1 MSSTWELKEKSTG
14 ELIVTIEG
22 EAWATA
28 QKKALNKIAKNAN
41 IPGFRKGKV
50 PTHMVKK
57 TYGENAILAQ
67 AADDVASDAFR
78 NAIEENKIV
87 LVDRAT
93 MDIET
98 LSVEKVVF
106 KFICTVKPEV
116 KLGAYTNLDVQKTV
130 KEVTDADVEAELNKL
145 VEKKA
150 ELVLKEEGTVEN
162 GDTAVIDFE
171 GFKDGIPFEGGKGE
185 NYPLV
190 IGSGSF
196 IPGFEEQMLGMG
208 IEETKDLNVTFP
220 ENYGAAELA
229 GQAVVFTVTVHEI
242 KTKVYPELN
251 DELVKE
257 AGVEGVETVDAYR
270 EYVKNNLLEKAEAE
284 AERNFEND
292 VLTAVC
298 EVAEVEIPEV
308 MIKEE
313 TDRLVNDFAQR
324 LAQQGFSLEQF
335 MSMTGQTEEMI
346 RAEMATDAEA
356 KVKVTLVLEAIA
368 KAENFEASEEDVNK
382 ELANMASMYGMDVET
397 IKMYISTEMLADDIK
412 NRKALDFIK
421 ENVAK

>member
-1 MSSTWELKEKSTG
+1 MNSTWELKEKSTG
-14 ELIVTIEG
+14 ELKVTIEG
-22 EAWATA
+22 EAWETA
-28 QKKALNKIAKNAN
+28 KKKALNKIAKSAS

-50 PTHMVKK
+50 PTAMIKK
-57 TYGENAILAQ
+57 QFGEKAILAE
-67 AADDVASDAFR
+67 AADACANEAFQ
-78 NAIEENKIV
+78 NAIKEHNIV

-98 LSVEKVVF
+98 LEADKIVYVF
-106 KFICTVKPEV
+106 TCTVKPEV
-116 KLGAYTNLDVQKTV
+116 KLGEYKNLAVSKNV
-130 KEVTDADVEAELNKL
+130 AEVTEADVDAEVAKL
-145 VEKKA
+145 AEKKA
-150 ELVLKEEGTVEN
+150 ELVLKEEGTVAN

-190 IGSGSF
+190 IGSGAF
-196 IPGFEEQMLGMG
+196 IPGFEEQVLGMG

-229 GQAVVFTVTVHEI
+229 GQPVVFKVTVHEI
-242 KTKVYPELN
+242 KTKVLPELN
-251 DELVKE
+251 DELVKGAE
-257 AGVEGVETVDAYR
+257 IEGVETVEAYR
-270 EYVKNNLLEKAEAE
+270 EYTKNNLVNKAEAE

-298 EVAEVEIPEV
+298 EVAEIEIPEA
-308 MIKEE
+308 MIKDE

-335 MSMTGQTEEMI
+335 MQMTGQTEENV
-346 RAEMATDAEA
+346 RAEMRLDAES

-368 KAENFEASEEDVNK
+368 KAENLEVSEEDLNNEYAK
-382 ELANMASMYGMDVET
+382 LASMYGMEVEN
-397 IKMYISTEMLADDIK
+397 IKMYISADMLADDIK

>member
-1 MSSTWELKEKSTG
+1 MNSTWELKEKSTG
-14 ELIVTIEG
+14 ELKVTIEG
-22 EAWATA
+22 EAWETA
-28 QKKALNKIAKNAN
+28 KKKALNKIAKNAN

-50 PTHMVKK
+50 PTAMIKK
-57 TYGENAILAQ
+57 QFGEKAILAE
-67 AADDVASDAFR
+67 AADACANEAFQT
-78 NAIEENKIV
+78 AIKEHNIV

-98 LSVEKVVF
+98 LEADKIVYVF
-106 KFICTVKPEV
+106 TCTVKPEV
-116 KLGAYTNLDVQKTV
+116 KLGEYKNLAVSKNV
-130 KEVTDADVEAELNKL
+130 AEVTDADVDAEVAKL
-145 VEKKA
+145 AEKNA
-150 ELVLKEEGTVEN
+150 ELVLKEEGTVAN

-190 IGSGSF
+190 IGSGAF
-196 IPGFEEQMLGMG
+196 IPGFEEQVLGMG

-229 GQAVVFTVTVHEI
+229 GQPVVFKVTVHEI
-242 KTKVYPELN
+242 KTKVLPELN
-251 DELVKE
+251 DELVKGAE
-257 AGVEGVETVDAYR
+257 IEGVETVEAYR
-270 EYVKNNLLEKAEAE
+270 EYTKNNLVNKAEAE
-284 AERNFEND
+284 ADRNFEND
-292 VLTAVC
+292 ILTAVC
-298 EVAEVEIPEV
+298 EAAEIEIPEA
-308 MIKEE
+308 MIKDE

-335 MSMTGQTEEMI
+335 MQMTGQTEENV
-346 RAEMATDAEA
+346 RAEMRLDAES

-368 KAENFEASEEDVNK
+368 KAENLEASEEDLNNEYAK
-382 ELANMASMYGMDVET
+382 LASMYGMEVEN
-397 IKMYISTEMLADDIK
+397 IKMYISADMLADDIK

>member
-1 MSSTWELKEKSTG
+1 MNSTWELKEKSTG
-14 ELIVTIEG
+14 ELKVTIEG
-22 EAWATA
+22 EAWETA
-28 QKKALNKIAKNAN
+28 KKKALNKIAKNAN

-50 PTHMVKK
+50 PTAMIKK
-57 TYGENAILAQ
+57 QFGEKAILAE
-67 AADDVASDAFR
+67 AADACANEAFQT
-78 NAIEENKIV
+78 AIKEHNIV

-98 LSVEKVVF
+98 LEADKIVYVF
-106 KFICTVKPEV
+106 TCTVKPEV
-116 KLGAYTNLDVQKTV
+116 KLGEYKNLAVSKNV
-130 KEVTDADVEAELNKL
+130 AEVTDADVEAEVAKL
-145 VEKKA
+145 AEKKA
-150 ELVLKEEGTVEN
+150 ELVLKEEGTVAN

-190 IGSGSF
+190 IGSGAF
-196 IPGFEEQMLGMG
+196 IPGFEEQVLGMG

-229 GQAVVFTVTVHEI
+229 GQPVVFKVTVHEI
-242 KTKVYPELN
+242 KTKVLPELN
-251 DELVKE
+251 DELVKGAE
-257 AGVEGVETVDAYR
+257 IEGVETVEAYR
-270 EYVKNNLLEKAEAE
+270 EYTRNNLVNKAEVE
-284 AERNFEND
+284 ADRNFEND
-292 VLTAVC
+292 ILTAVC
-298 EVAEVEIPEV
+298 EAAEIEIPEA
-308 MIKEE
+308 MIKDE

-335 MSMTGQTEEMI
+335 MQMTGQTEENV
-346 RAEMATDAEA
+346 RAEMRLDAES

-368 KAENFEASEEDVNK
+368 KAENLEASEEDLNNEYAK
-382 ELANMASMYGMDVET
+382 LASMYGMEVEN
-397 IKMYISTEMLADDIK
+397 IKMYISADMLADDIK

>member
-1 MSSTWELKEKSTG
+1 MNSTWELKEKSTG
-14 ELIVTIEG
+14 ELKVTIEG
-22 EAWATA
+22 EAWETA
-28 QKKALNKIAKNAN
+28 KKKALNKIAKNAN

-50 PTHMVKK
+50 PTAMIKK
-57 TYGENAILAQ
+57 QFGEKAILAE
-67 AADDVASDAFR
+67 AADACANEAFQT
-78 NAIEENKIV
+78 AIKEHNIV

-98 LSVEKVVF
+98 LEADKIVYVF
-106 KFICTVKPEV
+106 TCTVKPEV
-116 KLGAYTNLDVQKTV
+116 KLGEYKNLAVSKNV
-130 KEVTDADVEAELNKL
+130 AEVTDADVDAEVAKL
-145 VEKKA
+145 AEKKA
-150 ELVLKEEGTVEN
+150 ELVLKEEGTVAN

-190 IGSGSF
+190 IGSGAF
-196 IPGFEEQMLGMG
+196 IPGFEEQVLGMR

-229 GQAVVFTVTVHEI
+229 GQPVVFKVTVHEI
-242 KTKVYPELN
+242 KTKVLPELN
-251 DELVKE
+251 DELVKGAE
-257 AGVEGVETVDAYR
+257 IEGVETVEAYR
-270 EYVKNNLLEKAEAE
+270 EYTKNNLVNKAEAE
-284 AERNFEND
+284 ADRNFEND
-292 VLTAVC
+292 ILTAVC
-298 EVAEVEIPEV
+298 EAAEIEIPEA
-308 MIKEE
+308 MIKDE

-335 MSMTGQTEEMI
+335 MQMTGQTEENV
-346 RAEMATDAEA
+346 RAEMRLDAES

-368 KAENFEASEEDVNK
+368 KAENLEASEEDLNNEYAK
-382 ELANMASMYGMDVET
+382 LASMYGMEVEN
-397 IKMYISTEMLADDIK
+397 IKMYISADMLADDIK

>member
-1 MSSTWELKEKSTG
+1 MNSTWELKEKSTG
-14 ELIVTIEG
+14 ELKVTIEG
-22 EAWATA
+22 EAWETA
-28 QKKALNKIAKNAN
+28 KKKALNKIAKNAN

-50 PTHMVKK
+50 PTAMIKK
-57 TYGENAILAQ
+57 QFGEKAILAE
-67 AADDVASDAFR
+67 AADACANEAFQT
-78 NAIEENKIV
+78 AIKEHNIV

-98 LSVEKVVF
+98 LEADKIVYVF
-106 KFICTVKPEV
+106 TCTVKPEV
-116 KLGAYTNLDVQKTV
+116 KLGEYKNLAVSKNV
-130 KEVTDADVEAELNKL
+130 AEVTDADVDAEVAKL
-145 VEKKA
+145 AEKKA
-150 ELVLKEEGTVEN
+150 ELVLKEEGTVAN

-190 IGSGSF
+190 IGSGAF
-196 IPGFEEQMLGMG
+196 IPGFEEQVLGMG

-229 GQAVVFTVTVHEI
+229 GQPVVFKVTVHEI
-242 KTKVYPELN
+242 KTKVLPELN
-251 DELVKE
+251 DELVKGAE
-257 AGVEGVETVDAYR
+257 IEGVETVEAYR
-270 EYVKNNLLEKAEAE
+270 EYTRNNLVNKAEAE
-284 AERNFEND
+284 ADRNFEND
-292 VLTAVC
+292 ILTAVC
-298 EVAEVEIPEV
+298 EAAEIEIPEA
-308 MIKEE
+308 MIKDE

-335 MSMTGQTEEMI
+335 MQMTGQTEENV
-346 RAEMATDAEA
+346 RAEMRLDAES

-368 KAENFEASEEDVNK
+368 KAENLEASEEDLNNEYAK
-382 ELANMASMYGMDVET
+382 LASMYGMEVEN
-397 IKMYISTEMLADDIK
+397 IKMYISADMLADDIK

>member
-1 MSSTWELKEKSTG
+1 MNSTWELKEKSTG
-14 ELIVTIEG
+14 ELKVTIEG
-22 EAWATA
+22 EAWETA
-28 QKKALNKIAKNAN
+28 KKKALNKIAKNAN

-50 PTHMVKK
+50 PTAIIKK
-57 TYGENAILAQ
+57 QFGEKAILAE
-67 AADDVASDAFR
+67 AADACANEAFQ
-78 NAIEENKIV
+78 NAIKEQNIV

-98 LSVEKVVF
+98 LEADKIVYVF
-106 KFICTVKPEV
+106 TCTVKPEV
-116 KLGAYTNLDVQKTV
+116 KLGEYKNLPVSKNV
-130 KEVTDADVEAELNKL
+130 AEVSEADVDAEVAKL
-145 VEKKA
+145 AEKKA
-150 ELVLKEEGTVEN
+150 ELVLKEEGTVAN

-190 IGSGSF
+190 IGSGAF
-196 IPGFEEQMLGMG
+196 IPGFEEQVLGMG

-229 GQAVVFTVTVHEI
+229 GQPVVFKVTVHEI
-242 KTKVYPELN
+242 KTKVLPELN
-251 DELVKE
+251 DELVKGAE
-257 AGVEGVETVDAYR
+257 IEGVETVEAYR
-270 EYVKNNLLEKAEAE
+270 EYTKNNLVKKAEAE
-284 AERNFEND
+284 ADRNFEND

-298 EVAEVEIPEV
+298 EAAEIDIPEA

-335 MSMTGQTEEMI
+335 MQMTGQTEENV
-346 RAEMATDAEA
+346 RAEMRVDAEG

-368 KAENFEASEEDVNK
+368 KAENLEVSEEDLNN
-382 ELANMASMYGMDVET
+382 EYANLASMYGMEVEN
-397 IKMYISTEMLADDIK
+397 IKMYIPADMLADDIK

>member
-1 MSSTWELKEKSTG
+1 MNSTWELKEKSTG
-14 ELIVTIEG
+14 ELKVTIEG
-22 EAWATA
+22 EAWETA
-28 QKKALNKIAKNAN
+28 KKKALNKIAKNAN

-50 PTHMVKK
+50 PTAMIKK
-57 TYGENAILAQ
+57 QFGEKAILAE
-67 AADDVASDAFR
+67 AADACANEAFQT
-78 NAIEENKIV
+78 AIKEHNIV

-98 LSVEKVVF
+98 LEADKIVYVF
-106 KFICTVKPEV
+106 TCTVKPEV
-116 KLGAYTNLDVQKTV
+116 KLGEYKNLAVSKNV
-130 KEVTDADVEAELNKL
+130 AEVTDADVDAEVAKL
-145 VEKKA
+145 AEKKA
-150 ELVLKEEGTVEN
+150 ELVLKEEGTVAN

-190 IGSGSF
+190 IGSGAF
-196 IPGFEEQMLGMG
+196 IPGFEEQVLGMG

-229 GQAVVFTVTVHEI
+229 GQPVVFKVTVHEI
-242 KTKVYPELN
+242 KTKVLPELN
-251 DELVKE
+251 DELVKGAE
-257 AGVEGVETVDAYR
+257 IEGVETVEAYR
-270 EYVKNNLLEKAEAE
+270 EYTKNNLVNKAEAE
-284 AERNFEND
+284 ADRNFEND
-292 VLTAVC
+292 ILTAVC
-298 EVAEVEIPEV
+298 EAAEIEIPEA
-308 MIKEE
+308 MIKDE

-335 MSMTGQTEEMI
+335 MQMTGQTEENV
-346 RAEMATDAEA
+346 RAEMRLDAES

-368 KAENFEASEEDVNK
+368 KAENLEASEEDLNNEYAK
-382 ELANMASMYGMDVET
+382 LASMYGMEVDN
-397 IKMYISTEMLADDIK
+397 IKMYISADMLADDIK

>member
-1 MSSTWELKEKSTG
+1 MNSTWELKEKSTG
-14 ELIVTIEG
+14 ELKVTIEG
-22 EAWATA
+22 EAWETA
-28 QKKALNKIAKNAN
+28 KKKALNKIAKNAN

-50 PTHMVKK
+50 PTAMIKK
-57 TYGENAILAQ
+57 QFGEKAILAE
-67 AADDVASDAFR
+67 AADACANEAFQT
-78 NAIEENKIV
+78 AIKEHNIV

-98 LSVEKVVF
+98 LEADKIVYVF
-106 KFICTVKPEV
+106 TCTVKPEV
-116 KLGAYTNLDVQKTV
+116 KLGEYKNLAVSKNV
-130 KEVTDADVEAELNKL
+130 AEVTDADVDAEVAKL
-145 VEKKA
+145 AEKKA
-150 ELVLKEEGTVEN
+150 ELVLKEEGIVAN

-190 IGSGSF
+190 IGSGAF
-196 IPGFEEQMLGMG
+196 IPGFEEQVLGMG

-229 GQAVVFTVTVHEI
+229 GQPVVFKVTVHEI
-242 KTKVYPELN
+242 KTKVLPELN
-251 DELVKE
+251 DELVKGAE
-257 AGVEGVETVDAYR
+257 IEGVETVEAYR
-270 EYVKNNLLEKAEAE
+270 EYTKNNLVNKAEAE
-284 AERNFEND
+284 ADRNFEND
-292 VLTAVC
+292 ILTAVC
-298 EVAEVEIPEV
+298 EAAEIEIPEA
-308 MIKEE
+308 MIKDE

-335 MSMTGQTEEMI
+335 MQMTGQTEENV
-346 RAEMATDAEA
+346 RAEMRLDAES

-368 KAENFEASEEDVNK
+368 KAENLEASEEDLNNEYAK
-382 ELANMASMYGMDVET
+382 LASMYGMEVEN
-397 IKMYISTEMLADDIK
+397 IKMYISADMLADDIK

>member
-1 MSSTWELKEKSTG
+1 MNSTWELKEKSTG
-14 ELIVTIEG
+14 ELKVTIEG
-22 EAWATA
+22 EAWETA
-28 QKKALNKIAKNAN
+28 KKKALNKIAKNAN

-50 PTHMVKK
+50 PTAMIKK
-57 TYGENAILAQ
+57 QFGEKAILAE
-67 AADDVASDAFR
+67 AADACANEAFQT
-78 NAIEENKIV
+78 AIKEHNIV

-98 LSVEKVVF
+98 LEADKIVYVF
-106 KFICTVKPEV
+106 TCTVKPEV
-116 KLGAYTNLDVQKTV
+116 KLGEYKNLAVSKNV
-130 KEVTDADVEAELNKL
+130 AEVTDADVDAEVAKL
-145 VEKKA
+145 AEKKA
-150 ELVLKEEGTVEN
+150 ELVLKEEGTVAN

-190 IGSGSF
+190 IGSGAF
-196 IPGFEEQMLGMG
+196 IPGFEEQVLGMG

-229 GQAVVFTVTVHEI
+229 GQPVVFKVTVHEI
-242 KTKVYPELN
+242 KTKVLPELN
-251 DELVKE
+251 DELVKGAE
-257 AGVEGVETVDAYR
+257 IEGVETVEAYR
-270 EYVKNNLLEKAEAE
+270 EYTRNNLVNKAEVE
-284 AERNFEND
+284 ADRNFEND
-292 VLTAVC
+292 ILTAVC
-298 EVAEVEIPEV
+298 EAAEIEIPEA
-308 MIKEE
+308 MIKDE

-335 MSMTGQTEEMI
+335 MQMTGQTEENV
-346 RAEMATDAEA
+346 RAEMRLDAES

-368 KAENFEASEEDVNK
+368 KAENLEASEEDLNNEYAK
-382 ELANMASMYGMDVET
+382 LASMYGMEVEN
-397 IKMYISTEMLADDIK
+397 IKMYISADMLADDIK

>member
-1 MSSTWELKEKSTG
+1 MNSTWELKEKSTG
-14 ELIVTIEG
+14 ELKVTIEG
-22 EAWATA
+22 EAWETA
-28 QKKALNKIAKNAN
+28 KKKALNKIAKNAN

-50 PTHMVKK
+50 PTAMIKK
-57 TYGENAILAQ
+57 QFGEKAILAE
-67 AADDVASDAFR
+67 AADACANEAFQT
-78 NAIEENKIV
+78 AIKEHNIV

-98 LSVEKVVF
+98 LEADKIVYVF
-106 KFICTVKPEV
+106 TCTVKPEV
-116 KLGAYTNLDVQKTV
+116 KLGEYKNLAVSKNV
-130 KEVTDADVEAELNKL
+130 AEVTDADVDAEVAKL
-145 VEKKA
+145 AEKKA
-150 ELVLKEEGTVEN
+150 ELVLKEEGTVAN

-190 IGSGSF
+190 IGSGAF
-196 IPGFEEQMLGMG
+196 IPGFEEQVLGMG

-229 GQAVVFTVTVHEI
+229 GQPVVFKVTVHEI
-242 KTKVYPELN
+242 KTKVLPELN
-251 DELVKE
+251 DELVKGAE
-257 AGVEGVETVDAYR
+257 IEGVETVEAYR
-270 EYVKNNLLEKAEAE
+270 EYTKNNLVNKAEAE
-284 AERNFEND
+284 ADRNFEND
-292 VLTAVC
+292 ILTAVC
-298 EVAEVEIPEV
+298 EAAEIEIPEA
-308 MIKEE
+308 MIKDE

-335 MSMTGQTEEMI
+335 MQMTGQTEENV
-346 RAEMATDAEA
+346 RAEMRLDAES

-368 KAENFEASEEDVNK
+368 KAENLEASEEDLNNEYAK
-382 ELANMASMYGMDVET
+382 LASMYGMEVEN
-397 IKMYISTEMLADDIK
+397 IKMYISADMLADDIK

>member
-1 MSSTWELKEKSTG
+1 MNSTWELKEKSTG
-14 ELIVTIEG
+14 ELKVTIEG
-22 EAWATA
+22 EAWETA
-28 QKKALNKIAKNAN
+28 KKKALNKIAKNAN

-50 PTHMVKK
+50 PTAMIKK
-57 TYGENAILAQ
+57 QFGEKAILAE
-67 AADDVASDAFR
+67 AADACANEAFQT
-78 NAIEENKIV
+78 AIKEHNIV

-98 LSVEKVVF
+98 LEADKIVYVF
-106 KFICTVKPEV
+106 TCTVKPEV
-116 KLGAYTNLDVQKTV
+116 KLGEYKNLAVSKNV
-130 KEVTDADVEAELNKL
+130 AEVTDADVDAEVAKL
-145 VEKKA
+145 AEKKA
-150 ELVLKEEGTVEN
+150 ELVLKEEGTVAN

-190 IGSGSF
+190 IGSGAF
-196 IPGFEEQMLGMG
+196 IPGFEEQVLGMG

-229 GQAVVFTVTVHEI
+229 GQPVVFKVTVHEI
-242 KTKVYPELN
+242 KTKVLPELN
-251 DELVKE
+251 DELVKGAE
-257 AGVEGVETVDAYR
+257 IEGVETVEAYR
-270 EYVKNNLLEKAEAE
+270 EYTKNNLVNKAEAE
-284 AERNFEND
+284 ADRNFEND
-292 VLTAVC
+292 ILTAVC
-298 EVAEVEIPEV
+298 EAAEIEIPEA
-308 MIKEE
+308 MIKDE

-335 MSMTGQTEEMI
+335 MHMTGQTEENV
-346 RAEMATDAEA
+346 RAEMRLDAES

-368 KAENFEASEEDVNK
+368 KAENLEASEEDLNNEYAK
-382 ELANMASMYGMDVET
+382 LASMYGMEVEN
-397 IKMYISTEMLADDIK
+397 IKMYISADMLADDIK

>member
-1 MSSTWELKEKSTG
+1 MNSTWELKEKSTG
-14 ELIVTIEG
+14 ELKVTIEG
-22 EAWATA
+22 EAWETA
-28 QKKALNKIAKNAN
+28 KKKALNKIAKNAN

-50 PTHMVKK
+50 PTAMIKK
-57 TYGENAILAQ
+57 QFGEKAILAE
-67 AADDVASDAFR
+67 AADACANEAFQT
-78 NAIEENKIV
+78 AIKEHNIV

-98 LSVEKVVF
+98 LEADKIVYVF
-106 KFICTVKPEV
+106 TCTVKPEV
-116 KLGAYTNLDVQKTV
+116 KLGEYKNLAVSKNV
-130 KEVTDADVEAELNKL
+130 AEVTDADVDAEVAKL
-145 VEKKA
+145 AEKKA
-150 ELVLKEEGTVEN
+150 ELVLKEEGTVAN

-190 IGSGSF
+190 IGSGAF
-196 IPGFEEQMLGMG
+196 IPGFEEQVLGMG

-229 GQAVVFTVTVHEI
+229 GQPVVFKVTVHEI
-242 KTKVYPELN
+242 KTKVLPELN
-251 DELVKE
+251 DELVKGAE
-257 AGVEGVETVDAYR
+257 IEGVETVEAYR
-270 EYVKNNLLEKAEAE
+270 EYTKNNLVNKAEAE
-284 AERNFEND
+284 ADRNFEND
-292 VLTAVC
+292 ILTAVC
-298 EVAEVEIPEV
+298 EAAEIEIPEA
-308 MIKEE
+308 MIKDE

-335 MSMTGQTEEMI
+335 MQMTGQTEEKV
-346 RAEMATDAEA
+346 RAEMRLDAES

-368 KAENFEASEEDVNK
+368 KAENLEASEEDLNNEYAK
-382 ELANMASMYGMDVET
+382 LASMYGMEVEN
-397 IKMYISTEMLADDIK
+397 IKMYISADMLADDIK